1 MVGASEGGGGGFW
14 KRQHRVQYQG
24 LACHRRMQYCQS
36 FTKGTAEKINNN
48 KNRKISSD
56 PQVVVG
62 YRQCVAGCRMKMLA
76 AS

>member
-1 MVGASEGGGGGFW
+1 MVGASEGGGGVLEAPTPSPISGVSLSSQNAILSELH
-14 KRQHRVQYQG
+14 KR
-24 LACHRRMQYCQS
+24 
-36 FTKGTAEKINNN
+36 INNN
-48 KNRKISSD
+48 KNRKMSSD